1 MLFRSIIGNEG
12 KGLKSTLKNL
22 VDQNIYIPM
31 SPNAESLNAGIA
43 ASIIMYEMSK
53 NDYE

>member
-1 MLFRSIIGNEG
+1 MKAN
-12 KGLKSTLKNL
+12 LKNL

-31 SPNAESLNAGIA
+31 SQMAESLNAGIA